1 MICPFCGHTLN
12 FLTEVL
18 ALTQTGTQCPNC
30 WNHLSIGRGTPA
42 NSSLARAL
50 RLESKTRVHRIA
62 VKRAARSSR

>member
-30 WNHLSIGRGTPA
+30 WNHLSQGRGTPA
-42 NSSLARAL
+42 NFA
-50 RLESKTRVHRIA
+50 SKASPIGVEATRSQDR
-62 VKRAARSSR
+62 R